1 MDPLSALTHL
11 MSLHPLGLI
20 LIERTCSV
28 FLFFV
33 FFFSMKLNAHPT
45 DQEHHILCDTH
56 MSEGERNVRKT
67 FKEITMTET
76 MVHSQATTLKQK
88 INK

>member
-1 MDPLSALTHL
+1 
-11 MSLHPLGLI
+11 
-20 LIERTCSV
+20 
-28 FLFFV
+28 
-33 FFFSMKLNAHPT
+33 MKLNAHPT
-45 DQEHHILCDTH
+45 DQEHHVLCDTH